1 MKNIWAEGFGMRFL
15 SLVCCILFVV
25 VVSGLSLCFV
35 VFLYVFVC
43 ALSSRDEHVCRDDF
57 HV

>member
-1 MKNIWAEGFGMRFL
+1 MRFL